1 MGAIRLE
8 SGFEDPRDST
18 SLMSGHV
25 DYFEAGSTSAQNIR
39 EVIRGTRSVSLFV
52 EYEVV
57 SVGGRTIVT
66 SPVEASPEDYTGTK
80 LRQVRVR
87 TLEE

>member
-8 SGFEDPRDST
+8 SGFEDPRDAT